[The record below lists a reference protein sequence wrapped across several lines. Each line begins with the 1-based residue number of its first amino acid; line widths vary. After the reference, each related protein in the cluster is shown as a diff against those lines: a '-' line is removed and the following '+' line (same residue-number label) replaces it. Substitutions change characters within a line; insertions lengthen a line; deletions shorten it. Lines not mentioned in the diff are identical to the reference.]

1 MFFFSKK
8 FPFGRSQE
16 SLSEQSL
23 NPDSQTKYTD
33 SFLELEGPPDALVTI
48 SGQHYHYFGGNA
60 FLGLQSHPSVLASAC
75 EAVLRYG
82 TGAGTNRFC
91 LTATPILKVEHT
103 LSDILS
109 TERTF
114 YYNSD
119 LLGPQ
124 IILDTLRGTFDRV
137 IVDEAIDH
145 YVLETVKLRCP
156 GETLLVFNNND
167 PDHLIQVLKKNI
179 KKSERPLLLT
189 SGVFSA
195 LGTIAPLPSYAQILS
210 AYNDASMIIDDSF
223 GFGILGQNGFG
234 TYEHFGLAAE
244 KINRTKQDELM
255 PMDEIDFFEE
265 YPSQNGEFPAD
276 DMKDLSTKEDSNH
289 YDNSN
294 SLEKSFP
301 VHFYT
306 SSSLSNALG
315 GAGGFIS
322 GTTRFIDQIAE
333 RSGELQELSPP
344 ASPLAAATSKCLEI
358 TFRDG
363 AVRKQLIE
371 NTLYFRKKLRELGL
385 PVDETPVP
393 IVSLSLGTNSNMRH
407 LRQRLSEE
415 GILVTYLPAY
425 PGNTPDG
432 ALRISIFASHT
443 EEMLDHFIDRFRRL
457 I

>member
-8 FPFGRSQE
+8 FSSGRSE
-16 SLSEQSL
+16 DSLPGMSSKPKPQ
-23 NPDSQTKYTD
+23 YTD
-33 SFLELEGPPDALVTI
+33 SFLELEGPPDPLVTI
-48 SGQHYHYFGGNA
+48 SGKHYHYFGGNA
-60 FLGLQSHPSVLASAC
+60 FLGLQSNPFVLEAAC

-91 LTATPILKVEHT
+91 LTATPILEVERMI
-103 LSDILS
+103 SDILS

-145 YVLETVKLRCP
+145 YILETVKLRCQKDP
-156 GETLLVFNNND
+156 LLVFNNND
-167 PDHLIQVLKKNI
+167 PEHLTQMLKKNL
-179 KKSERPLLLT
+179 KKSQRPLLLT

-195 LGTIAPLPSYAQILS
+195 SGTIAPLTDYARSLS
-210 AYNDASMIIDDSF
+210 EYNDASMVIDDSF
-223 GFGILGQNGFG
+223 GFGILGENGFG
-234 TYEHFGLAAE
+234 TCEYFDLPLE
-244 KINRTKQDELM
+244 KINRTKQDELLQ
-255 PMDEIDFFEE
+255 MDEMDVFEDI
-265 YPSQNGEFPAD
+265 PPQNQAEQGL
-276 DMKDLSTKEDSNH
+276 KQ
-289 YDNSN
+289 
-294 SLEKSFP
+294 SFP
-301 VHFYT
+301 IHFYT

-315 GAGGFIS
+315 GTGGFIS

-333 RSGELQELSPP
+333 RSGDLQELSPP
-344 ASPLAAATSKCLEI
+344 TSPLAAATSKCLEI

-363 AVRKQLIE
+363 TIRKQLIS
-371 NTLYFRKKLRELGL
+371 NTLYFRKKLQELGL
-385 PVDETPVP
+385 PIDMTPVP
-393 IVSLSLGTNSNMRH
+393 IISLSLGTNSNMRH
-407 LRQRLSEE
+407 LRKQLSEE
-415 GILVTYLPAY
+415 GILVTYLPAS

-443 EEMLDHFIDRFRRL
+443 EEMLDHFIDRFRKW